1 MNSVRIGS
9 ILILFTSTFA
19 SVLNAQE
26 LGSTGTAQTNVIPD
40 SLNPLIAELRLR
52 AEEFK
57 KAYNTNDVATLAALY
72 DENAD
77 YVSPHVPDLMIH
89 GRERIKQNFKKG
101 IAMGG
106 HIDSIQVLTSGSSGQ
121 LAYMVTTYVATNNGV
136 TVKGKNVLVMK
147 REKGKWLIV
156 AHASVVR
163 D

>member
-9 ILILFTSTFA
+9 LLILLLSIIA
-19 SVLNAQE
+19 SILNAQE
-26 LGSTGTAQTNVIPD
+26 PGSTRSAPAKVVPHL
-40 SLNPLIAELRLR
+40 LNPLIAELRLR

-57 KAYNTNDVATLAALY
+57 NAYNTNDITTLAALY

-89 GRERIKQNFKKG
+89 GREQIKQNFAKG

-106 HIDSIQVLTSGSSGQ
+106 HIDSIEVLTSGSSGQ
-121 LAYMVTTYVATNNGV
+121 LAYMVTTYIATNNGV
-136 TVKGKNVLVMK
+136 PVKGKNVLVMK
-147 REKGKWLIV
+147 RVKGQWLIV
-156 AHASVVR
+156 THASIVR